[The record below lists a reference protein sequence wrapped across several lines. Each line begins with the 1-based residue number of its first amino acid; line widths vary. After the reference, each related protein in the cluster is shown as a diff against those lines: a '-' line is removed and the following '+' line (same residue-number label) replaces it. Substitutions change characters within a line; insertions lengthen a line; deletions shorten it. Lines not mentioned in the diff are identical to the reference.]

1 MTGLALAVAL
11 LSPCGLRAEEK
22 HAVSTGLDVL
32 REEGAPFLKGKRV
45 GLITNQTGVDMEGR
59 PAAHILEAAA
69 GVELK
74 ALFSP
79 EHGFLGVSEAS
90 AVASGFYA
98 LPDGRRLPLYSLY
111 GATRAPTADMLKGLD
126 ALVFDIQD
134 VGVRFYTYSTTLAL
148 SMEAAA
154 AAGLDFVVLDRPNP
168 VNGDRVEGPLLDPG
182 IRHFT
187 AYLPVPVRH
196 GLTMGELARL
206 HNIIDRIGARLQVVP
221 LKGWAR
227 KMWFDETGLRWI
239 PPSPNMPGLDSAVLY
254 PGTGCFEA
262 TNLSVGRGTP
272 LPFRWIGA
280 PWLDPKPV
288 LERLRSAKLRG
299 VRFSALALT
308 PSKDVYEGLPCPG
321 IRIEVTDR
329 SVMRPLAVFVHLAAA
344 LRDTQKERF
353 EVRGPAMSRLTGS
366 RSFTELFEKGGKPEE
381 LLPLFDADA
390 ARFLTERAPFL
401 LY

>member
-1 MTGLALAVAL
+1 MRRAALAGL
-11 LSPCGLRAEEK
+11 LFAPCLAWAGEK
-22 HAVSTGLDVL
+22 HAVLTGLDVL
-32 REEGAPFLKGKRV
+32 REGGAAVLKGKRV
-45 GLITNQTGVDMEGR
+45 GLITNQTGVDREGR

-69 GVELK
+69 RVELK
-74 ALFSP
+74 AMFSP
-79 EHGFLGVSEAS
+79 EHGFTGVSEDS
-90 AVASGFYA
+90 TVASGFYA

-134 VGVRFYTYSTTLAL
+134 VGVRFYTYAATMAM

-168 VNGDRVEGPLLDPG
+168 IDGDRVEGPLLDPE

-206 HNIIDRIGARLQVVP
+206 HNILGRIGARLQVVP
-221 LKGWAR
+221 LRGWAR
-227 KMWFDETGLRWI
+227 KMWFDETGLPWT
-239 PPSPNMPGLDSAVLY
+239 PPSPNMPDLDSAVLY

-272 LPFRWIGA
+272 LPFRWVGA
-280 PWLDPKPV
+280 PWLEPGPV
-288 LERLRSAKLRG
+288 LERLKSAKLQG
-299 VRFSALALT
+299 VRFSAKALT
-308 PSKDVYEGLPCPG
+308 PAKDVYEGLACPG

-329 SVMRPLAVFVHLAAA
+329 GAMRPLEVFVHLAAA
-344 LRDTQKERF
+344 LRDTQKGRF

-366 RSFTELFEKGGKPEE
+366 RNFTELFGKGGKPEE

-390 ARFLTERAPFL
+390 ARFQTERAPFL